1 MNSPRTSSRATSI
14 QRATPP
20 TLWSGQALH
29 FGCLACLV
37 TYLWLQ
43 WHWIGQPQPL
53 AFWIAVA
60 FPICHQVFVWI
71 AWRLELRS
79 SAVSRTLGFGPY
91 LAIFFVLFT
100 GRFVSLVVLG
110 WMDLGIL
117 LAPSPPLQITLTC
130 LLALPGI
137 YALYSVARYFGLK
150 RAAGA
155 DHFFVSYRSKPL
167 VKEGIFRFTNN
178 GMYVFAFLLFWAIA
192 IGFDSPAA
200 LTVAA
205 FSHVYIWVHFF
216 SVEKPDIDFLYCSRS
231 AGQGS
236 EHQQR

>member
-1 MNSPRTSSRATSI
+1 MQHKA
-14 QRATPP
+14 PP
-20 TLWSGQALH
+20 ALWSGQLVH
-29 FGCLACLV
+29 FLCLVCLV
-37 TYLWLQ
+37 TLLWLQ

-60 FPICHQVFVWI
+60 FPICHQIFVWI

-91 LAIFFVLFT
+91 LAIFFVLFA
-100 GRFVSLVVLG
+100 GRFVSLVALG
-110 WMDLGIL
+110 WMDFGTL
-117 LAPSPPLQITLTC
+117 LAPSPSLQITLTC

-155 DHFFVSYRSKPL
+155 DHFFDSYRSKPL
-167 VKEGIFRFTNN
+167 VKEGIFRFTDT

-200 LTVAA
+200 LAVVA
-205 FSHVYIWVHFF
+205 FSHLYIWVHFF
-216 SVEKPDIDFLYCSRS
+216 TVEKPDMKFLYAPGS
-231 AGQGS
+231 ASQNQS
-236 EHQQR
+236 EGCDVHI

>member
-1 MNSPRTSSRATSI
+1 MQDKA
-14 QRATPP
+14 PP
-20 TLWSGQALH
+20 SLWSGQLVH
-29 FGCLACLV
+29 FLCLACLV

-53 AFWIAVA
+53 AYWIAVA
-60 FPICHQVFVWI
+60 FPICHQIFVWI

-110 WMDLGIL
+110 WLDYGIL
-117 LAPSPPLQITLTC
+117 LAPGPPLQITLTC

-137 YALYSVARYFGLK
+137 YALYSVVRYFGLK

-178 GMYVFAFLLFWAIA
+178 GMYAFAFLLFWAIA
-192 IGFDSPAA
+192 IGFDSPAT

-205 FSHVYIWVHFF
+205 FSHLYIWVDFF
-216 SVEKPDIDFLYCSRS
+216 SVEKPDMDFLYS
-231 AGQGS
+231 S
-236 EHQQR
+236 ESTETTDPFRTS

>member
-1 MNSPRTSSRATSI
+1 
-14 QRATPP
+14 
-20 TLWSGQALH
+20 
-29 FGCLACLV
+29 LV
-37 TYLWLQ
+37 TLLWLQ

-60 FPICHQVFVWI
+60 FPICHQIFVWI

-91 LAIFFVLFT
+91 LAIFFVLFA
-100 GRFVSLVVLG
+100 GRFVSLVALG
-110 WMDLGIL
+110 WMDFGTL
-117 LAPSPPLQITLTC
+117 LAPSPSLQITLTC

-155 DHFFVSYRSKPL
+155 DHFFDSYRSKPL
-167 VKEGIFRFTNN
+167 VKEGIFRFTDN

-200 LTVAA
+200 LAVVA
-205 FSHVYIWVHFF
+205 FSHLYIWVHFF
-216 SVEKPDIDFLYCSRS
+216 TVEKPDMKFLYAPGS
-231 AGQGS
+231 ASQNQS
-236 EHQQR
+236 EGCDVHI

>member
-1 MNSPRTSSRATSI
+1 MQHKA
-14 QRATPP
+14 PP
-20 TLWSGQALH
+20 ALWSGQLVH
-29 FGCLACLV
+29 FLCLVCLV
-37 TYLWLQ
+37 TLLWLQ

-60 FPICHQVFVWI
+60 FPICHQIFVWI

-91 LAIFFVLFT
+91 LAIFFVLFA
-100 GRFVSLVVLG
+100 GRFVSLVALG
-110 WMDLGIL
+110 WMDFGTL
-117 LAPSPPLQITLTC
+117 LAPSPSLQITLTC

-155 DHFFVSYRSKPL
+155 DHFFDSYRSKPL
-167 VKEGIFRFTNN
+167 VKEGIFRFTDN

-200 LTVAA
+200 LAVVA
-205 FSHVYIWVHFF
+205 FSHLYIWVHFF
-216 SVEKPDIDFLYCSRS
+216 TVEKPDMKFLYAPGS
-231 AGQGS
+231 ASQNQS
-236 EHQQR
+236 EGCDVHI